1 MNDDWRLRIDV
12 RERELASEL
21 AEQLRAH
28 ELERDLERSL
38 NDQVVVSVDDHE
50 VFCYAG
56 TREQAD
62 HAREVIQALADER
75 RWELDFE
82 LRHWHPTAERWE
94 DADKPLPQN
103 DAELA
108 DERRERVAQERQDSA
123 AQGYPEFEV
132 RIQCA
137 SHADAGRLAERLRG
151 EGMPIVQRWSY
162 VLVGALDEDS
172 AAALAQRLKAGAPEG
187 CQVTVEGNLRAV
199 YNERPWH
206 MFSVLGGIAG

>member
-12 RERELASEL
+12 RERGLAGEL

-38 NDQVVVSVDDHE
+38 HDQVVVSVDDHE

-62 HAREVIQALADER
+62 RAREVIQALAGER

-82 LRHWHPTAERWE
+82 LCHWHPTAERWE
-94 DADKPLPQN
+94 DPEKPLPQS

-108 DERRERVAQERQDSA
+108 VERSERVAQEREDSA

-132 RIQCA
+132 RVQCA
-137 SHADAGRLAERLRG
+137 SHAGASELAERLRG
-151 EGMPIVQRWSY
+151 EGIPIVQRWSY

-172 AAALAQRLKAGAPEG
+172 AAALAQRLRAEAPAGSEVA
-187 CQVTVEGNLRAV
+187 VEGNLRAV
-199 YNERPWH
+199 YDERPWR
-206 MFSVLGGIAG
+206 MFSVLGGLGG

>member
-12 RERELASEL
+12 RERGPAGEL

-28 ELERDLERSL
+28 ELERDVDRSL
-38 NDQVVVSVDDHE
+38 HDQVVVSVDDHQ

-62 HAREVIQALADER
+62 QAREVIQALADEH

-94 DADKPLPQN
+94 EADKPLPRSDN
-103 DAELA
+103 
-108 DERRERVAQERQDSA
+108 ERATEHRERVDRERQDSA

-132 RIQCA
+132 RVQCA
-137 SHADAGRLAERLRG
+137 SHADAGELAQRLRDQG
-151 EGMPIVQRWSY
+151 IPIVQRWTY
-162 VLVGALDEDS
+162 VLVGAVDEDS
-172 AAALAQRLKAGAPEG
+172 AGTLAQRLRAEAPAGS
-187 CQVTVEGNLRAV
+187 QTTVEGNLRAV
-199 YNERPWH
+199 YNERPGR
-206 MFSVLGGIAG
+206 MFSVLGGLGG